1 MKDKRRI
8 AIYSMA
14 GVYLIFLAASMFKNR
29 LNSTGNEYTFLM
41 IFIIAFGVIG
51 IGAIGYGFYATVKQ
65 AKEMKNS
72 PVVKTCE
79 GEEEIGT
86 YDKRFRDSE
95 DDL

>member
-14 GVYLIFLAASMFKNR
+14 GVYLIFLAVSMFKNR
-29 LNSTGNEYTFLM
+29 LNSAGNEYTLLM

-51 IGAIGYGFYATVKQ
+51 VGAIGYGFYATLKQ

-72 PVVKTCE
+72 PIIETY
-79 GEEEIGT
+79 EEDLNTSTE
-86 YDKRFRDSE
+86 KMSE
-95 DDL
+95 DNDDI